1 MGSVATQNSNGDPFL
16 APSLSPA
23 MRELDRQ
30 LANVAPTDIPV
41 LLLGESG
48 TGKEWVAAE
57 IHRRSRQHNEPFIR
71 MHCAALTPSLLNEWL
86 CGTGQGNGANSLQ
99 RPCTVFLEEISA
111 LDPTCQS
118 RLLLALSDGDMPPEP
133 DCLGARVISA
143 TSQNLEE
150 EMRAHH
156 FREELYYRVNGVCL
170 RLPPLRERK
179 EDIVPLSRLFMER
192 FAKQFKKPFRDIS
205 PPAERVLIEYPWPG
219 NIRELR
225 NLFERTVL
233 LENGTVL
240 EPIHLKLTSRSR
252 PLAESTIGQRVDEYL
267 TGLLPADGIPFEA
280 LVEELERGL
289 ILRASYVTK
298 WNQSRTAELL
308 RLKRDKLRYRMKL
321 YQLQSENGVPTPSS

>member
-179 EDIVPLSRLFMER
+179 EDIPALVGCFLAKYAALFAHPKPSLSPRTL
-192 FAKQFKKPFRDIS
+192 Q
-205 PPAERVLIEYPWPG
+205 VLLDHSWPG
-219 NIRELR
+219 NVREL
-225 NLFERTVL
+225 
-233 LENGTVL
+233 ENVVKKIVALGDEQMAVGDL
-240 EPIHLKLTSRSR
+240 GSSR
-252 PLAESTIGQRVDEYL
+252 AESSPASGRVPEGSSL
-267 TGLLPADGIPFEA
+267 KQAA
-280 LVEELERGL
+280 RKASRKVEREL
-289 ILRASYVTK
+289 ILQALARTRWNRKRAAQELQISYK
-298 WNQSRTAELL
+298 ALL
-308 RLKRDKLRYRMKL
+308 YKLKQMSLED
-321 YQLQSENGVPTPSS
+321 SAAS